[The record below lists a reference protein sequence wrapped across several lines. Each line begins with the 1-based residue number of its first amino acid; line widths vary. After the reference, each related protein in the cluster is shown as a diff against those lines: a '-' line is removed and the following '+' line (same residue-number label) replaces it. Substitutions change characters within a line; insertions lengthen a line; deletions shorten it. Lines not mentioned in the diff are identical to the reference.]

1 MSAGSLITGSPTRRP
16 RRFGSGRNDRD
27 DLGGGG
33 GLRLRRAG
41 AGDRRARGR
50 RSDPPGRACTYPAID
65 AEPERR
71 VHLDRGDRRQDRR
84 SDEGRH
90 DPRGHVFH
98 FGANGILRPGQIL
111 RLHSGTGHNT
121 ALTKYWNYTDPLLAN
136 SGTVRLRT
144 SGNQPITRTRG
155 ERPRVDLRSA
165 RAQSELVQVG

>member
-1 MSAGSLITGSPTRRP
+1 MSAGSLITRSRRGGPDGSVPGGTIKTIEEVEAGYAFDEPALELGALVVDGPTHPDAPVRIP
-16 RRFGSGRNDRD
+16 LSMLNLNGEYISMEATGGKIVDPTKVAVT
-27 DLGGGG
+27 LG
-33 GLRLRRAG
+33 
-41 AGDRRARGR
+41 
-50 RSDPPGRACTYPAID
+50 
-65 AEPERR
+65 
-71 VHLDRGDRRQDRR
+71 
-84 SDEGRH
+84 
-90 DPRGHVFH
+90 GHVFH

-111 RLHSGTGHNT
+111 RLHSGSGHNT